1 MDTCMTECSYFSYRP
16 IYTMALGVVMDP
28 SLEITHQTQAILMK
42 VNHSCLLEETLM
54 WCCIQKW
61 CVFQCYRG
69 LLIMCIPQPQFTY
82 LPSLPLRVHTQS
94 GRGSHPDCGVF
105 SVHYHT
111 NHREHPWVEGHE
123 VGGTWGPGWP
133 LLSVTKNNRLLPSLC
148 SHLRLLPF
156 WNPAFLNPQR
166 LYSTITPPFST
177 PSPQIFYYHP
187 LYSTVMP
194 TYFPPSHSPSYHHH
208 ISSPSSHPHCLL

>member
-1 MDTCMTECSYFSYRP
+1 
-16 IYTMALGVVMDP
+16 MALGVVMDP

-94 GRGSHPDCGVF
+94 GGGSHPDCGVF

-148 SHLRLLPF
+148 SHLRLLHF
-156 WNPAFLNPQR
+156 WNPAFLNLQW
-166 LYSTITPPFST
+166 LYSTITLSLSI
-177 PSPQIFYYHP
+177 PSSLLP
-187 LYSTVMP
+187 LHLSKYSTITLP
-194 TYFPPSHSPSYHHH
+194 FLFHCHAHLFFHHH
-208 ISSPSSHPHCLL
+208 TLPLITIISLHHLRTLTPCLL